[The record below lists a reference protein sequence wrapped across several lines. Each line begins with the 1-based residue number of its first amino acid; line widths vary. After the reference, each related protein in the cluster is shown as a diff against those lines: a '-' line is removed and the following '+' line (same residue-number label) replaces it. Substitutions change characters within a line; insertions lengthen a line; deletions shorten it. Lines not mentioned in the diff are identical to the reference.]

1 MLFKKGANG
10 FLFAV
15 VVLFCVVPSRVKGMD
30 SSDIFYDMFLKPM
43 FKKTLGHVKM
53 NTNKHGFF
61 HQYDFSTFSFS
72 VPLIYRLVSV
82 DNVLAFF
89 EGLAH
94 WRGHEENL
102 KSFFNGDKY
111 GKYGSFFDETE
122 MKYKFLEKYKNL
134 TYSVSSS
141 SCTTVLYSW
150 YIQLRESNFFASYG
164 WLYEYSKHVYRF
176 DYYIFKYEQ
185 DLFEKMRSAYDLSHT
200 QSKFINLADK
210 IIHEKYP
217 ELKNNGNIPQGDI
230 KPNLDRRY
238 DSIVETYA
246 RKYITGKNRRQWINT
261 LTDIYWELDENK
273 RKTFEE
279 DLKSKYI
286 DYNARSN
293 WEEANRSVSFCV
305 NDFGV
310 HAGISYLQNKIDP
323 FYGFYFSMSLAAGI
337 QYITCVNGVKIYD
350 DKDEGN
356 DKKSA
361 TIVASYINDG
371 DRDLQEFDNN
381 CFTFLK
387 HQRGYKNLF
396 SFFIKIRL
404 EAGYGL
410 LRFFISF
417 KSLDLMGIKKAL
429 EPEMEFKLGE
439 GKSAVRLDEYNE
451 ACYKISED
459 LVAKFNIKKEGFTRF
474 LPKIIQ
480 FGFTLNL

>member
-30 SSDIFYDMFLKPM
+30 SSDIFYDTLLKPM
-43 FKKTLGHVKM
+43 FKKILGNVKM

-102 KSFFNGDKY
+102 KSFFNKSKY
-111 GKYGSFFDETE
+111 EKYGSFFDEKE

-141 SCTTVLYSW
+141 SCTTLLYSW
-150 YIQLRESNFFASYG
+150 YIQLRKSNFFASYG
-164 WLYEYSKHVYRF
+164 VLCEYSKHIYSF
-176 DYYIFKYEQ
+176 NYCTFKYTKDIFETMEQ
-185 DLFEKMRSAYDLSHT
+185 AYHLELGDN
-200 QSKFINLADK
+200 FINCADE
-210 IIHEKYP
+210 IIHKKYQKLQN
-217 ELKNNGNIPQGDI
+217 EDNIPQGDI

-238 DSIVETYA
+238 DNIVEKYA
-246 RKYITGKNRRQWINT
+246 KKYITDKECRRQHINT
-261 LTDIYWELDENK
+261 LSNIYWELDGRDK
-273 RKTFEE
+273 KSFEE
-279 DLKSKYI
+279 DLKSSYI

-293 WEEANRSVSFCV
+293 WEEANESVSFCV
-305 NDFGV
+305 NDVGV

-323 FYGFYFSMSLAAGI
+323 FYGFYFSMSLAVGI
-337 QYITCVNGVKIYD
+337 QYITCVNGLDIKNEGAQ
-350 DKDEGN
+350 DKN
-356 DKKSA
+356 PLK
-361 TIVASYINDG
+361 
-371 DRDLQEFDNN
+371 FDNN
-381 CFTFLK
+381 CFVFLWNQ
-387 HQRGYKNLF
+387 HFYKNLL

-410 LRFFISF
+410 IRFFISF
-417 KSLDLMGIKKAL
+417 KSLDLQEIKKAL
-429 EPEMEFKLGE
+429 EPEMKFKLGE
-439 GKSAVRLDEYNE
+439 GKSAVRLEEYNE
-451 ACYKISED
+451 ACYKISEE
-459 LVAKFNIKKEGFTRF
+459 LVAKFNIKEEKNIFKRF

>member
-1 MLFKKGANG
+1 MLIKRGGNV
-10 FLFAV
+10 FLFVA
-15 VVLFCVVPSRVKGMD
+15 LFVFYFIPSRTNGMGIPN
-30 SSDIFYDMFLKPM
+30 DIVYDTLLKPIL
-43 FKKTLGHVKM
+43 KKTLGHVKM

-102 KSFFNGDKY
+102 KSFFNKSKY
-111 GKYGSFFDETE
+111 EKYGSFFDEKE

-141 SCTTVLYSW
+141 SCTTLLYSW
-150 YIQLRESNFFASYG
+150 YIQLRKSNFFASYG
-164 WLYEYSKHVYRF
+164 VLCEYSKHIYSF
-176 DYYIFKYEQ
+176 NYCTFKYTKDIFETMEQ
-185 DLFEKMRSAYDLSHT
+185 AYHLELGDN
-200 QSKFINLADK
+200 FINCADE
-210 IIHEKYP
+210 IIHKKYQKLQN
-217 ELKNNGNIPQGDI
+217 EDNIPQGDI

-238 DSIVETYA
+238 DNIVEKYA
-246 RKYITGKNRRQWINT
+246 KKYITDKECRRQHINT
-261 LTDIYWELDENK
+261 LSNIYWELDGRDK
-273 RKTFEE
+273 KSFEE
-279 DLKSKYI
+279 DLKSSYI

-293 WEEANRSVSFCV
+293 WEEANESVSFCV
-305 NDFGV
+305 NDVGV

-323 FYGFYFSMSLAAGI
+323 FYGFYFSMSLAAGV
-337 QYITCVNGVKIYD
+337 QYITCVNGVKIMNKAVVKD
-350 DKDEGN
+350 DMFQNDDDDEGG
-356 DKKSA
+356 A
-361 TIVASYINDG
+361 RLIN
-371 DRDLQEFDNN
+371 FDNN
-381 CFTFLK
+381 CFAFLR
-387 HQRGYKNLF
+387 HQYFYKNLL

-417 KSLDLMGIKKAL
+417 KSLDLQEIKKAL
-429 EPEMEFKLGE
+429 ENEMKFKLGE
-439 GKSAVRLDEYNE
+439 GESAVRLEEYNE
-451 ACYKISED
+451 ACYNSENN
-459 LVAKFNIKKEGFTRF
+459 LVAKFNIKNEKGFKRF

>member
-15 VVLFCVVPSRVKGMD
+15 VVLFCVVVPSRVKGMD
-30 SSDIFYDMFLKPM
+30 SSDIFYDTLLKPM
-43 FKKTLGHVKM
+43 LKKTLGNVKM

-89 EGLAH
+89 QGLAH

-102 KSFFNGDKY
+102 KSFFNNSKNGE
-111 GKYGSFFDETE
+111 YGSFFDEKE

-141 SCTTVLYSW
+141 SCTTLLYSW
-150 YIQLRESNFFASYG
+150 YIQLRKSNFFVSYG
-164 WLYEYSKHVYRF
+164 CLYEYSKHIYSF
-176 DYYIFKYEQ
+176 NYCTFKYKKDIFETMEQ
-185 DLFEKMRSAYDLSHT
+185 AYHLELGDN
-200 QSKFINLADK
+200 FINYADE
-210 IIHEKYP
+210 IIHKKYP
-217 ELKNNGNIPQGDI
+217 KLQNGDNIPQGDI

-238 DSIVETYA
+238 DNIVEKYA
-246 RKYITGKNRRQWINT
+246 KKYITDKECRRQHINT
-261 LTDIYWELDENK
+261 LSNIYWELDGRDK
-273 RKTFEE
+273 KSFEE
-279 DLKSKYI
+279 DLKSSYI

-293 WEEANRSVSFCV
+293 WEEANESVSFCV
-305 NDFGV
+305 NDVGV

-337 QYITCVNGVKIYD
+337 QYITCVNGVRFKNEAVKND
-350 DKDEGN
+350 SFSDE
-356 DKKSA
+356 
-361 TIVASYINDG
+361 DG
-371 DRDLQEFDNN
+371 DEASLEFNNN
-381 CFTFLK
+381 CFAFLK
-387 HQRGYKNLF
+387 HQYFYKNLL

-410 LRFFISF
+410 IRFFISF
-417 KSLDLMGIKKAL
+417 KSLDLQEIKKAL
-429 EPEMEFKLGE
+429 EDEMKFKLGE
-439 GKSAVRLDEYNE
+439 GKSAVRLEEYNE
-451 ACYKISED
+451 ACYNSENN
-459 LVAKFNIKKEGFTRF
+459 LVAKFNIKNEEGFKRF